1 MGRQTRAC
9 GGGVLVCRLPIGGRA
24 RCLPN
29 GWTLT
34 IFGDHMKILLVISC
48 LLITTAAF
56 GQAAAGAYVMDNQAR
71 MVAVPSHP
79 ETASAQP
86 MGASQNLLGSTGYS
100 SAHGERPLWEVATK
114 KPEVPLGDIARTL
127 RKEKEAT
134 KRATLVREN

>member
-1 MGRQTRAC
+1 
-9 GGGVLVCRLPIGGRA
+9 
-24 RCLPN
+24 
-29 GWTLT
+29 
-34 IFGDHMKILLVISC
+34 MKILLVISC

-86 MGASQNLLGSTGYS
+86 MGASQNLLGS
-100 SAHGERPLWEVATK
+100 HGERPLWEVATK

>member
-1 MGRQTRAC
+1 
-9 GGGVLVCRLPIGGRA
+9 
-24 RCLPN
+24 
-29 GWTLT
+29 
-34 IFGDHMKILLVISC
+34 MKILLVVSC
-48 LLITTAAF
+48 LLLTTAAF

-86 MGASQNLLGSTGYS
+86 MGASLNLLGSTGYA